1 MINNKIKL
9 KVIDKATF
17 CRAFEEET
25 FRNIKKK
32 NIKIPV
38 YLSAGQELIP
48 STLSEICKI
57 KKVKPLLFGQHRCHS
72 IYLAFGG
79 NPAKL
84 VRELMS
90 KKDGCT
96 WGKGGSAS
104 IHSMKINMYGHD
116 GLMGSNGPVGVGAC
130 FATGKPTIIFLGDAA
145 AEEDYVLGAMGWA
158 SKKKLPIVFIIE
170 DNNLSILTE
179 KNVRRNW
186 EISDVAKSFKME
198 SYNIND
204 APQNIFKVS
213 KNFFKK
219 PILVNINT
227 NRLFWHAGAG
237 QDDPETLDRL
247 KLEIKKFGKRAILIN
262 KKNKMKVNKLWQKQ
276 LERP

>member
-84 VRELMS
+84 AECRPS
-90 KKDGCT
+90 KFCR
-96 WGKGGSAS
+96 
-104 IHSMKINMYGHD
+104 
-116 GLMGSNGPVGVGAC
+116 
-130 FATGKPTIIFLGDAA
+130 
-145 AEEDYVLGAMGWA
+145 
-158 SKKKLPIVFIIE
+158 
-170 DNNLSILTE
+170 NLS
-179 KNVRRNW
+179 RQ
-186 EISDVAKSFKME
+186 KS
-198 SYNIND
+198 
-204 APQNIFKVS
+204 
-213 KNFFKK
+213 
-219 PILVNINT
+219 
-227 NRLFWHAGAG
+227 H
-237 QDDPETLDRL
+237 
-247 KLEIKKFGKRAILIN
+247 
-262 KKNKMKVNKLWQKQ
+262 
-276 LERP
+276 